1 MIHFGI
7 SEMAGSSRPKVADRD
22 HILVKIFKMHFCLD
36 FSISAFER
44 PGKADFLDIWVGGVF
59 FTGWGLKKPKSA
71 KKSIFAISPKSAL
84 LARGQNPPK
93 ILH

>member
-1 MIHFGI
+1 M
-7 SEMAGSSRPKVADRD
+7 ADRD
-22 HILVKIFKMHFCLD
+22 HILVKIFKMRFCLE

-44 PGKADFLDIWVGGVF
+44 PEKADFLDIWVGGVF

-71 KKSIFAISPKSAL
+71 KKSILTKSPKWAL
-84 LARGQNPPK
+84 PARGQNPPK